1 MEEPMKL
8 LLSLAVLVLASGT
21 LIGQENDR
29 PQAPPTPAASQ
40 KRSFTTQA
48 LKKENSS
55 ISLRNGWMQ
64 LFAGRMKSESARLM
78 AAEFTLQ
85 IWDASR
91 APQPLALW
99 LDTLKNRLNK
109 IEFKY
114 SGLNA
119 RVFGDVAVVY
129 SRFWWKGTLDDKP
142 FTDSGFLAD
151 VWVKRNGKWQVVA
164 RRSPLSNR
172 FRMFLSLARNKSG
185 GS

>member
-1 MEEPMKL
+1 MKL
-8 LLSLAVLVLASGT
+8 LLSLAVLLLASGT
-21 LIGQENDR
+21 LIGQENNR
-29 PQAPPTPAASQ
+29 PQAPSTPAASQ
-40 KRSFTTQA
+40 KRSVYNPSPEERELIHLSEEWMDAA
-48 LKKENSS
+48 LRRKDEKR
-55 ISLRNGWMQ
+55 IRD
-64 LFAGRMKSESARLM
+64 LM

-109 IEFKY
+109 IEFEY

-129 SRFWWKGTLDDKP
+129 SRFWWKGTLDGQP
-142 FTDSGFLAD
+142 FIDSGFLAD

-164 RRSPLSNR
+164 RRSAPQQQIQEVLE
-172 FRMFLSLARNKSG
+172 LGKK
-185 GS
+185 

>member
-1 MEEPMKL
+1 M
-8 LLSLAVLVLASGT
+8 
-21 LIGQENDR
+21 D
-29 PQAPPTPAASQ
+29 AALRRKDE
-40 KRSFTTQA
+40 KR
-48 LKKENSS
+48 
-55 ISLRNGWMQ
+55 LR
-64 LFAGRMKSESARLM
+64 ELM

-129 SRFWWKGTLDDKP
+129 SRFWWKGTLDGKP

-164 RRSPLSNR
+164 RRSAPQQQIQDVLE
-172 FRMFLSLARNKSG
+172 LGKK
-185 GS
+185 

>member
-1 MEEPMKL
+1 M
-8 LLSLAVLVLASGT
+8 
-21 LIGQENDR
+21 D
-29 PQAPPTPAASQ
+29 AALRRKDE
-40 KRSFTTQA
+40 KR
-48 LKKENSS
+48 
-55 ISLRNGWMQ
+55 LR
-64 LFAGRMKSESARLM
+64 ELM

-129 SRFWWKGTLDDKP
+129 SRFWWKGTLDGKP

-164 RRSPLSNR
+164 RRSTPQQQIQDVLE
-172 FRMFLSLARNKSG
+172 LGKK
-185 GS
+185 

>member
-8 LLSLAVLVLASGT
+8 LLMPCSSSSGVWHT
-21 LIGQENDR
+21 DRAGERQTTSPLDSCCIAEEICYNPSPEERELIHLSEEWMD
-29 PQAPPTPAASQ
+29 AALRRKDE
-40 KRSFTTQA
+40 KR
-48 LKKENSS
+48 
-55 ISLRNGWMQ
+55 LR
-64 LFAGRMKSESARLM
+64 ELM

-99 LDTLKNRLNK
+99 PDTLKNRLNK
-109 IEFKY
+109 LEFKY

-151 VWVKRNGKWQVVA
+151 VWVKRNGRWQVVA
-164 RRSPLSNR
+164 RRSP
-172 FRMFLSLARNKSG
+172 
-185 GS
+185 